1 MAAAAPVPIE
11 LTRDARKILINLERV
26 IVAYGATETGPA
38 ATYPMKSDSIEKSA
52 ETVGSVLD
60 FVELKIVSKEG
71 QIVKI
76 GESGE
81 ILVRGHN
88 IMKGYWRDPEK
99 TSEAIK
105 NGWYYT
111 G

>member
-1 MAAAAPVPIE
+1 MPIE
-11 LTRDARKILINLERV
+11 LTRDARKILTNLERV

-38 ATYPMKSDSIEKSA
+38 ATYPMKSDSIERSC
-52 ETVGSVLD
+52 ETVGSVMD
-60 FVELKIVSKEG
+60 FTELKIVDTEG
-71 QIVKI
+71 RTVKL
-76 GESGE
+76 GDSGE

-88 IMKGYWRDPEK
+88 VMKGYWRDPEK

-105 NGWYYT
+105 KGWYYT